1 MIRYFVLA
9 LTFGIMVLPTTMAHA
24 ASLPNGAECA
34 TLPSTTTGAEV
45 DKVRGQ
51 CESSYCLPGPSEH
64 DKRSLTTTWYCTGA
78 DKNCAWPDRDGY
90 RFSIPKWHAGIIYTC
105 QDPGDGGWAQ
115 FLPMK

>member
-51 CESSYCLPGPSEH
+51 CESSYCLPGPSE
-64 DKRSLTTTWYCTGA
+64 KRSLTTTWYCAAAGE
-78 DKNCAWPDRDGY
+78 NCAWPGENGHH
-90 RFSIPKWHAGIIYTC
+90 FGTPKWRFGYVYHC
-105 QDPGDGGWAQ
+105 KDPGDGGSAQ
-115 FLPMK
+115 FLPMQ